1 MHKEA
6 VVIGY
11 SGHSYVI
18 LDILFSNEY
27 KVIGY
32 CEKEYKIKNPYGLE
46 YLGTENDDEVLK
58 ILKSHCVFIA
68 IGDNH
73 IRGSIF
79 SKLMLENVTCPALVH
94 PKSFISKQALIGEAT
109 VIMPGVVI
117 NSQSE
122 IGKAVI
128 CNSSVVIEHE
138 CSIGDCAHIAPGAVL
153 AGNVS
158 IGNNSFIGANSV
170 IKQGVKIGSN
180 VVVGAGSVVVKDIED
195 GLTMYGNPARPKFQP

>member
-1 MHKEA
+1 MNKEA
-6 VVIGY
+6 VIIGY

-18 LDILFSNEY
+18 IDILLCNGY
-27 KVIGY
+27 KIIGY
-32 CEKEYKIKNPYGLE
+32 CENEYKIKNPYSLN
-46 YLGTENDDEVLK
+46 YLGSENNDEVLK
-58 ILKSHCVFIA
+58 ILKNHSVFIA

-79 SKLMLENVTCPALVH
+79 SKLMQKEVKCPALIH
-94 PKSFISKQALIGEAT
+94 PKSFISKQVLIGDGA
-109 VIMPGVVI
+109 VIMSGVVI
-117 NSQSE
+117 NSQSK

-128 CNSSVVIEHE
+128 CNSSAIIEHE